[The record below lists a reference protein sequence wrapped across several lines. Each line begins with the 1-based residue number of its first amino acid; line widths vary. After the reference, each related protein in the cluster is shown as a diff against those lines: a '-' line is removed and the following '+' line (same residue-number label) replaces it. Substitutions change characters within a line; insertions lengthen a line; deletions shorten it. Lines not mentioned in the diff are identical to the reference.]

1 MNKIIVEGLSD
12 GSSGP
17 VDIVL
22 DYDIETKLIGMTVGE
37 VGFARISMFEK
48 DLLLA
53 IRQLTA
59 MD

>member
-1 MNKIIVEGLSD
+1 MNKIIVEGWD
-12 GSSGP
+12 EDENA

-22 DYDIETKLIGMTVGE
+22 DYDTETNRIGMTVRDLGITG
-37 VGFARISMFEK
+37 VSFFEK

-53 IRQLTA
+53 IRQLNA